1 MGARLAPASCSSTV
15 AGCGCPYL
23 TEKWEA
29 VLSYLIDRRL
39 QGKNKSAVNRER
51 FLRRYKSQIKDAV
64 GRAIKGR
71 SITDIENGEKV
82 TIPVKDVN
90 EPHFGHAHGGVWET
104 INPGNTEYQKG
115 DQFSRPKSGGGSGRG
130 KAGNTD
136 QTADD
141 DFIFE
146 LSRQEFM
153 NYFFEDL
160 ELPNMVKT
168 QLTATTDFKNQRAG
182 YNISGTPSNI
192 HVLRSLRGA
201 LGRRIA
207 VGGKPRREAE
217 ECEQELAALLDAGA
231 PEHDPHV
238 LALKTRIHQL
248 HTRLL
253 AIPWIDPFDLR
264 YSNRIKVP
272 KPNTQAV
279 MFCIMDV
286 SGSMDESRKDTAKRF
301 FILLYLFLKR
311 VYDKIEVVFI
321 RHHTAASEV
330 DEEEFFHSRESG
342 GTVVS
347 SALHL
352 LNKVITERY
361 RAGDWNSYVAQAS
374 DGDNWDNDSVLCKQ
388 MLINTIMPS
397 VQYYTYVEIT
407 DGPPQNLWEQ
417 YAEVSNHHANFAM
430 QKIVTPADIYP
441 VFREL
446 FKKQPK

>member
-1 MGARLAPASCSSTV
+1 MT
-15 AGCGCPYL
+15 
-23 TEKWEA
+23 
-29 VLSYLIDRRL
+29 YLIDRRL

-51 FLRRYKSQIKDAV
+51 FLRRYKAQIKDAV

-82 TIPVKDVN
+82 SIPVKDVG
-90 EPHFGHAHGGVWET
+90 EPSFGHAHGGVWET
-104 INPGNTEYQKG
+104 INPGNQEYLKG
-115 DQFSRPKSGGGSGRG
+115 DLINRPKGGGGAGRG
-130 KAGNTD
+130 KAGNSD
-136 QTADD
+136 QLTED

-146 LSRQEFM
+146 LSREEFM

-160 ELPNMVKT
+160 ELPNLVKT
-168 QLTATTDFKNQRAG
+168 QLTATTEFKNQRAG
-182 YNISGTPSNI
+182 YNMSGTPSNI

-207 VGGKPRREAE
+207 VGGSSRKRVIEAE
-217 ECEQELAALLDAGA
+217 RELEELLLEGAPLDA
-231 PEHDPHV
+231 PRVVE
-238 LALKTRIHQL
+238 LKKLIHHL

-253 AIPWIDPFDLR
+253 AIPFIDPFDLR
-264 YSNRIKVP
+264 YSNRVKVP
-272 KPNTQAV
+272 KPMTQAV

-286 SGSMDESRKDTAKRF
+286 SGSMDETRKDTAKRF

-311 VYDKIEVVFI
+311 AYDKIDVVFI
-321 RHHTAASEV
+321 RHHTAAAEV
-330 DEEEFFHSRESG
+330 NEEEFFHSRESG

-352 LNKVITERY
+352 LDKIIEERY
-361 RAGDWNSYVAQAS
+361 GGGSWNSYVAQAS
-374 DGDNWDNDSVLCKQ
+374 DGDNWDNDSVLCRQ
-388 MLINTIMPS
+388 LLVNTIMPK

-417 YAEVSNHHANFAM
+417 YSQIPDHHPHFAM